1 MIGKRI
7 QENIE
12 AVTRI
17 AADSVRKSGE
27 IVEGAGAALTGDVKG
42 GVTRMAV
49 GAADIATAATT
60 EGVKLAGENL
70 DAAREASDAVA
81 DRVTRKD

>member
-27 IVEGAGAALTGDVKG
+27 IVEGAGEALGGDVKG
-42 GVTRMAV
+42 GVGRMAAS
-49 GAADIATAATT
+49 AADIATSATT

-70 DAAREASDAVA
+70 AAAREASDAVA
-81 DRVTRKD
+81 DKVTRKD

>member
-7 QENIE
+7 QQNID

-27 IVEGAGAALTGDVKG
+27 IVEGAGEALKGDVMG
-42 GVTRMAV
+42 GVSRMAT
-49 GAADIATAATT
+49 GAADIATSATA

-70 DAAREASDAVA
+70 SAAREASDAVA
-81 DRVTRKD
+81 DKVTRKD